1 MFGVWLNLSV
11 DPKEIYGKDFF
22 VLVDG
27 FLKN

>member
-11 DPKEIYGKDFF
+11 DPEEIYGRGTF

-27 FLKN
+27 ILKS